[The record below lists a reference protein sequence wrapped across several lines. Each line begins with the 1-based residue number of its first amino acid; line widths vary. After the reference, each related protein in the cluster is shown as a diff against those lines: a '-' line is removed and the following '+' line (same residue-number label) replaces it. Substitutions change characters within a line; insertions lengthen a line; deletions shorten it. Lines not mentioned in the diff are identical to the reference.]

1 MASQVLVEADPVV
14 AAEPAYANVNALLK
28 ECHFARQRVAPGR
41 LREFAFELEGGGR
54 VALELHEK
62 PGAEIGSITWGGAEA
77 MCAALAAA
85 ARAPPPPLR
94 RRGVRVLEL
103 GAGTGLAGL
112 FCSRA
117 FGAAVTLTDQAP
129 LLPLLRANAARSGH
143 AHRSSPVAVR
153 ELAWGAD
160 RQDDDEAGPE
170 AGPELVLLA
179 DVVYDERSVAP
190 LLAEIRRVLACDL
203 AAAPRCECLLLAYKR
218 RDVAAE
224 RAFFTQLGGVGV
236 ATLRV
241 MTKGH
246 REDAAAE
253 LRGSPGPW
261 TPSTEARLA
270 AGSTEVFELLP
281 RGAVR

>member
-1 MASQVLVEADPVV
+1 MGRHRGDVRGARG
-14 AAEPAYANVNALLK
+14 AA
-28 ECHFARQRVAPGR
+28 ARSR
-41 LREFAFELEGGGR
+41 
-54 VALELHEK
+54 
-62 PGAEIGSITWGGAEA
+62 
-77 MCAALAAA
+77 AAA
-85 ARAPPPPLR
+85 AAAPR
-94 RRGVRVLEL
+94 RRVLEL

-129 LLPLLRANAARSGH
+129 LLPLLRANAARSGR

-190 LLAEIRRVLACDL
+190 LLAEIRRVLARDL

-270 AGSTEVFELLP
+270 AGLGGSALP
-281 RGAVR
+281 LGRLAPCACNRARPFRGKLVARSAAAKARTPAAETTATAAQLTRACRALGETALRRHRRT